1 MRDALSL
8 LDRGILSTLENEEL
22 SLGKVQKIFGFLDK
36 SQLIE
41 LLTIILQGNET
52 RALELYRKMYDYG
65 MDPKIF
71 INDFLEL
78 LYYLKNIESLTL
90 ESTNFSLN
98 DSEYDEIKN
107 ISKKIDNKTL
117 ILFWQFTIK
126 TLSELEI
133 VSNQNLSIEMFLL
146 RLIHLREIKENKN
159 LDNNLQNDKN
169 IVKVDPTEN
178 IKEKVSKP
186 NKIINQIKSTSQT
199 NKVEFE
205 NKLETKEKSLKKF
218 EIRSFSDLI
227 KICNDKKEIKLK
239 YELEN
244 NVNLVKFEKLRIEI
258 SFNENLDKSFI
269 KDLTSKLNNWTDERW
284 IISLSKTKGEVS
296 YKEKQKKIK
305 EV

>member
-1 MRDALSL
+1 MIVNMMRS
-8 LDRGILSTLENEEL
+8 RTY
-22 SLGKVQKIFGFLDK
+22 Q
-36 SQLIE
+36 
-41 LLTIILQGNET
+41 
-52 RALELYRKMYDYG
+52 
-65 MDPKIF
+65 
-71 INDFLEL
+71 
-78 LYYLKNIESLTL
+78 
-90 ESTNFSLN
+90 
-98 DSEYDEIKN
+98 
-107 ISKKIDNKTL
+107 KKIDNKTL

-126 TLSELEI
+126 TLSELDI

-159 LDNNLQNDKN
+159 LNNNFQNDK
-169 IVKVDPTEN
+169 IIMSVDPTEN
-178 IKEKVSKP
+178 IKEKISKP
-186 NKIINQIKSTSQT
+186 NKMINQIKSTSQT

-205 NKLETKEKSLKKF
+205 NKLETNEKSLKKF

-227 KICNDKKEIKLK
+227 KICDDKKEIKLK

-258 SFNENLDKSFI
+258 SFNENLNKSFI

-305 EV
+305 EVEVERIINSKLFSDLKNKFSDIKLVDLRNVDEDKL

>member
-1 MRDALSL
+1 
-8 LDRGILSTLENEEL
+8 
-22 SLGKVQKIFGFLDK
+22 
-36 SQLIE
+36 
-41 LLTIILQGNET
+41 
-52 RALELYRKMYDYG
+52 
-65 MDPKIF
+65 
-71 INDFLEL
+71 
-78 LYYLKNIESLTL
+78 
-90 ESTNFSLN
+90 
-98 DSEYDEIKN
+98 
-107 ISKKIDNKTL
+107 
-117 ILFWQFTIK
+117 
-126 TLSELEI
+126 
-133 VSNQNLSIEMFLL
+133 MFLL

-159 LDNNLQNDKN
+159 LDNNFQNDKN

-218 EIRSFSDLI
+218 EIHSFSDLI

-305 EV
+305 EVEFERIINSKLFSDLKNKFSDIKLVDLKNVDEDKL